1 MRKLLTLLFV
11 LSTLPCAA
19 QSYDYL
25 TLRQTN
31 GDETSFSSD
40 KLKIT
45 FDNGVMTLNNGVQK
59 ASVALGEINKMFF
72 ASAPTA
78 ISNAVNVCHV
88 ERVTHD
94 CESGG
99 VSRGDNVAGGGSGD
113 ERADRSAVNS
123 HGLRCAAEG
132 DAEKE
137 KERV

>member
-45 FDNGVMTLNNGVQK
+45 FDNGVMKFDNGVQT
-59 ASVALGEINKMFF
+59 ASFPLGDVSKMFF
-72 ASAPTA
+72 ATTSTS
-78 ISNAVNVCHV
+78 ISNVFTKGSIAPIIRNGRLSVQSGAAVQVYSADGRSLSPDATFTPGIYLVKVNGQTFK
-88 ERVTHD
+88 VT
-94 CESGG
+94 
-99 VSRGDNVAGGGSGD
+99 AQ
-113 ERADRSAVNS
+113 
-123 HGLRCAAEG
+123 
-132 DAEKE
+132 
-137 KERV
+137 

>member
-45 FDNGVMTLNNGVQK
+45 FDNGVMKFDNGVQM
-59 ASVALGEINKMFF
+59 ASFPLGDVSKMFF
-72 ASAPTA
+72 ATTSTA
-78 ISNAVNVCHV
+78 ISNVFTKGSIAPAIRNGRLSVKSGAAVQVYSADGRSLSPDATFTPGIYLVKVNGQTFK
-88 ERVTHD
+88 VT
-94 CESGG
+94 
-99 VSRGDNVAGGGSGD
+99 AQ
-113 ERADRSAVNS
+113 
-123 HGLRCAAEG
+123 
-132 DAEKE
+132 
-137 KERV
+137 

>member
-45 FDNGVMTLNNGVQK
+45 FDNGVQT

-78 ISNAVNVCHV
+78 ISNVFTKGSIAPAIRNGRLSVQSGAAVQVYSADGRSLSPDATFTPGIYLVKVNGQTFK
-88 ERVTHD
+88 VT
-94 CESGG
+94 
-99 VSRGDNVAGGGSGD
+99 AQ
-113 ERADRSAVNS
+113 
-123 HGLRCAAEG
+123 
-132 DAEKE
+132 
-137 KERV
+137 

>member
-1 MRKLLTLLFV
+1 MKKLLTLLFV

-31 GDETSFSSD
+31 GEETSFSSD

-78 ISNAVNVCHV
+78 ISNVFTKGSIAPAIRNGRLSVKSGATVQVYSADGRSLSPDATFTPGIYLVKVNGQTFK
-88 ERVTHD
+88 VT
-94 CESGG
+94 
-99 VSRGDNVAGGGSGD
+99 AQ
-113 ERADRSAVNS
+113 
-123 HGLRCAAEG
+123 
-132 DAEKE
+132 
-137 KERV
+137 

>member
-1 MRKLLTLLFV
+1 MKKLLTLLFV

-45 FDNGVMTLNNGVQK
+45 FDNGVQT

-78 ISNAVNVCHV
+78 ISNVFTKGSIAPAIRNGRLSVQSGAAVQVYSADGRSLSPDATFTPGIYLVKVNGQTFK
-88 ERVTHD
+88 VT
-94 CESGG
+94 
-99 VSRGDNVAGGGSGD
+99 AQ
-113 ERADRSAVNS
+113 
-123 HGLRCAAEG
+123 
-132 DAEKE
+132 
-137 KERV
+137 

>member
-45 FDNGVMTLNNGVQK
+45 FDNGVMKFDNGVQT
-59 ASVALGEINKMFF
+59 ASFPLGDVSKMFF
-72 ASAPTA
+72 ATTSTS
-78 ISNAVNVCHV
+78 ISNVFTKGSIAPVIRNGRLSVQSGAAVQVYSADGRSLSPDATFTPGIYLVKVNGQTFK
-88 ERVTHD
+88 VT
-94 CESGG
+94 
-99 VSRGDNVAGGGSGD
+99 AQ
-113 ERADRSAVNS
+113 
-123 HGLRCAAEG
+123 
-132 DAEKE
+132 
-137 KERV
+137 

>member
-31 GDETSFSSD
+31 GEETSFSSD

-45 FDNGVMTLNNGVQK
+45 FDNGVQT

-78 ISNAVNVCHV
+78 ISNVFTKGSIAPAIRNGRLSVKSGAAVQVYSADGRSLSPDATFTPGIYLVKVNGQTFK
-88 ERVTHD
+88 VT
-94 CESGG
+94 
-99 VSRGDNVAGGGSGD
+99 AQ
-113 ERADRSAVNS
+113 
-123 HGLRCAAEG
+123 
-132 DAEKE
+132 
-137 KERV
+137 